1 MVTLLLALLGV
12 YPQYN
17 AIKTVLMGRGLV
29 RGDWE
34 KEHEINQKTLYVIE
48 PVIESL
54 LQVPNQKFSM
64 LVKIHKSQTF
74 VQSVILFMVIGPGET
89 SQNGEF
95 F

>member
-1 MVTLLLALLGV
+1 MSTPGNKFFNVNSAVTVTCYHSRLLQWPTL
-12 YPQYN
+12 YN
-17 AIKTVLMGRGLV
+17 SA
-29 RGDWE
+29 
-34 KEHEINQKTLYVIE
+34 INQKTLYVIE

-64 LVKIHKSQTF
+64 LVKIHKLQIF
-74 VQSVILFMVIGPGET
+74 VQSVILYMVMGPGET